1 MNLDQRLRRLE
12 DALLV
17 EPMVLFFPGGA
28 TRELPGSGEKLLHLY
43 YGILEGHERNPHLR
57 TEAEW
62 IRTAID
68 GAQPGGGHMFD
79 LLRLAVS
86 SQQGEEL
93 WPTEQ
98 DASQTGA
105 KVTSSGRK

>member
-1 MNLDQRLRRLE
+1 
-12 DALLV
+12 
-17 EPMVLFFPGGA
+17 
-28 TRELPGSGEKLLHLY
+28 
-43 YGILEGHERNPHLR
+43 
-57 TEAEW
+57 
-62 IRTAID
+62 
-68 GAQPGGGHMFD
+68 MFD